1 VNYTEGGTCK
11 CLTFHVVIFYR
22 AAPMADLATTVARW
36 RDSAAAGQ
44 ARYAEGV
51 QATQVDVVGRA
62 IAAQPKLLTNVTQA
76 ITSGRWARRLQERGT
91 AGWKAATVAKAPNYS
106 TGIAAGVDDYQRA
119 MQEWLPII
127 QSAAASVQSMPNT
140 SFNDSLARMTAF
152 ATALHNAKLA
162 R

>member
-1 VNYTEGGTCK
+1 
-11 CLTFHVVIFYR
+11 
-22 AAPMADLATTVARW
+22 MADLATTVQRW
-36 RDSAAAGQ
+36 AESASAGQ
-44 ARYAEGV
+44 QRYTEGV
-51 QATQVDVVGRA
+51 QNTQVDVVGRA
-62 IAAQPKLLTNVTQA
+62 VAAQPKMLQNLTQA

-91 AGWKAATVAKAPNYS
+91 QGWKAATVAKAQNYA
-106 TGIAAGVDDYQRA
+106 TGIAAGRDEYQRA

-140 SFNDSLARMTAF
+140 SFQDSLNRMNAF

>member
-1 VNYTEGGTCK
+1 
-11 CLTFHVVIFYR
+11 
-22 AAPMADLATTVARW
+22 MADLATTVQRW
-36 RDSAAAGQ
+36 RDSASAGQ
-44 ARYAEGV
+44 QRYTEGV

-62 IAAQPKLLTNVTQA
+62 VAAQPKMLANVQQA
-76 ITSGRWARRLQERGT
+76 ITSGRWARRLQEKGT
-91 AGWKAATVAKAPNYS
+91 QGWKTATVAKAANYA

-127 QSAAASVQSMPNT
+127 QSASASVQSMPNT
-140 SFNDSLARMTAF
+140 SFQDSLNRMTAF

>member
-1 VNYTEGGTCK
+1 
-11 CLTFHVVIFYR
+11 
-22 AAPMADLATTVARW
+22 MADLATTVQRW
-36 RDSAAAGQ
+36 RDSASQGQ
-44 ARYAEGV
+44 QRYQEGV

-62 IAAQPKLLTNVTQA
+62 VAAQPKMLANVQQA
-76 ITSGRWARRLQERGT
+76 ITSGRWARRFQEKGT
-91 AGWKAATVAKAPNYS
+91 AGWKAATIAKASNYA
-106 TGIAAGVDDYQRA
+106 TGIAAGADDYQRA

-140 SFNDSLARMTAF
+140 SFQDSLNRMTAF

>member
-1 VNYTEGGTCK
+1 
-11 CLTFHVVIFYR
+11 
-22 AAPMADLATTVARW
+22 MADLATTVQRW
-36 RDSAAAGQ
+36 RDSASAGQ
-44 ARYAEGV
+44 QRYTEGV

-62 IAAQPKLLTNVTQA
+62 IAAQPKMLAGVQQA

-91 AGWKAATVAKAPNYS
+91 AGWKAATVAKAANYA
-106 TGIAAGVDDYQRA
+106 TGIAAGADDYQRA

-127 QSAAASVQSMPNT
+127 QSAASSVQSMPNT
-140 SFNDSLARMTAF
+140 SFQDSLNRMTAY

>member
-1 VNYTEGGTCK
+1 
-11 CLTFHVVIFYR
+11 
-22 AAPMADLATTVARW
+22 MADLATTVQRW
-36 RDSAAAGQ
+36 RDSASQGQ
-44 ARYAEGV
+44 QRYQEGV

-62 IAAQPKLLTNVTQA
+62 VAAQPKMLANVQQA
-76 ITSGRWARRLQERGT
+76 ITSGRWARRLQEKGT
-91 AGWKAATVAKAPNYS
+91 AGWKAATVAKASNYG

-140 SFNDSLARMTAF
+140 SFQDSLNRMTAY